1 MDCFAALAMT
11 LRDMGHNDA
20 KTRVL
25 DLAACIFARGLLQS
39 LALQTEGAGRPGA
52 RCALSPRVQR
62 VVVDAHALAGHTG
75 ITRHSPR
82 NGLRIMACSPWC
94 TGFLATIAR
103 GGFTANLTPA
113 SRSRDHTHFPSASG
127 ALVKST
133 LRVHHSPPRVVD
145 VAQRPSQWGGMEGCI
160 E

>member
-1 MDCFAALAMT
+1 MSKQRWWARRKRAFAHPT
-11 LRDMGHNDA
+11 NFDDTETQVRI
-20 KTRVL
+20 
-25 DLAACIFARGLLQS
+25 LAACIFARGLLQS
-39 LALQTEGAGRPGA
+39 LALRTEGAGRPGA

-103 GGFTANLTPA
+103 GGLAANLTPA

-145 VAQRPSQWGGMEGCI
+145 VGQRPHNGVGW
-160 E
+160 